1 LSGLTP
7 RCSQDEHCITCGDEA
22 TAMRVLR
29 IDPAHGLAVCEDE
42 GGSHRTVEIGL
53 IDPVGTGDRVL
64 VHADVA
70 LAALEEPS

>member
-1 LSGLTP
+1 
-7 RCSQDEHCITCGDEA
+7 
-22 TAMRVLR
+22 MRVVR

-53 IDPVGTGDRVL
+53 IDPVDTGDRVL

-70 LAALEEPS
+70 LAALEEPA